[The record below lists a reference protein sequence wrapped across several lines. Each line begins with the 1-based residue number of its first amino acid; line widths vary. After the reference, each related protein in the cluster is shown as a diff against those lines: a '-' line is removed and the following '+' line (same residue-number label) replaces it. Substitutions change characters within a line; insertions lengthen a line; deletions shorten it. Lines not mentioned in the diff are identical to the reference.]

1 MAKVDFAADR
11 RNLYIVAVGL
21 GAGMIPLVADR
32 FFLQLPP
39 LAMRFFQ
46 NGILLGTL
54 TAVLLNFL
62 FSLRQRAGEG
72 GLIAAQAAPELR

>member
-1 MAKVDFAADR
+1 M
-11 RNLYIVAVGL
+11 
-21 GAGMIPLVADR
+21 ADR

-72 GLIAAQAAPELR
+72 GSIAAQSVPELR